1 MFYQKKL
8 LVKQNGKVVRTN
20 NVTIRKTKKGYM
32 MRGKVNGRKVRR
44 FFKDTQK
51 KRNTFKLK

>member
-8 LVKQNGKVVRTN
+8 LVKKNGKVVRSN

-32 MRGKVNGRKVRR
+32 MRGKVNGKKVHR
-44 FFKDTQK
+44 FFRETQ
-51 KRNTFKLK
+51 RRRR

>member
-8 LVKQNGKVVRTN
+8 LVKQNGKVIRSN

-32 MRGKVNGRKVRR
+32 MRGKVNGRNVRR
-44 FFKDTQK
+44 FFRDTQK
-51 KRNTFKLK
+51 RRR